1 VRITTKLE
9 AAENRAAIHAP
20 ERGAEMHLRYGLNIG
35 DQWRELERS
44 AASKELIERIRDAG
58 TALVRVFLGP
68 YGKSGTGYWQ
78 ECSAF
83 FGAIHRT
90 GAIPMIAFAGPQSW
104 NDVNTA
110 RKFSKDC
117 GEFVERS
124 IDRWGQHTVASWF
137 WSIGDEPNSS
147 CACGGPTFEAYRD
160 IYEMTA
166 HEIWQ
171 RLGCTKE
178 RPRIGGPCVDGFQPF
193 WFDWIWRFVEEV
205 DDSLIGFVAWNQ
217 YGDWREPGTRSA
229 PCDPEVFGKLLLSRT
244 SEYWSR
250 AEAVGMLLE
259 GRNILNICTELNAH
273 SNTDPAVS
281 SRFNQG
287 GFGAVYYGS
296 SLIDLMRGG
305 ADGEFLWAGACV
317 SGPYGALD
325 AAGATT
331 PAYMVKKLIARNIR
345 FGDRILFP
353 LDTNPEPEL
362 DAVVAFD
369 ATDRKVAVI
378 VHRGRDPRTVELGC
392 WPDFSGFSQVT
403 FVSGSSGGPMRREA
417 LRNPLAFDGYEVA
430 LLHNQEDV

>member
-1 VRITTKLE
+1 
-9 AAENRAAIHAP
+9 
-20 ERGAEMHLRYGLNIG
+20 MHLRYGLNIG
-35 DQWRELERS
+35 DQWRDLARG
-44 AASKELIERIRDAG
+44 AASEELMARIRDAG
-58 TALVRVFLGP
+58 TALVRVFLDP
-68 YGKSGTGYWQ
+68 AGKSGTDYWQ

-83 FGAIHRT
+83 FGAIQRV
-90 GAIPMIAFAGPQSW
+90 GATPMIAFPGPQSW
-104 NDVNTA
+104 TGNTA

-124 IDRWGQHTVASWF
+124 IDRWGQQTVASWF

-147 CACGGPTFEAYRD
+147 CACGSLTFEAYRE

-166 HEIWQ
+166 HDIRQ
-171 RLGCTKE
+171 RLGATKE

-217 YGDWREPGTRSA
+217 YGDWREPGKRSA
-229 PCDPEVFGKLLLSRT
+229 PSDPGVFEKLLLSRT

-259 GRNILNICTELNAH
+259 GRSILNICSELNAH
-273 SNTDPAVS
+273 SDTDPAVS
-281 SRFNQG
+281 GRFNQG
-287 GFGAVYYGS
+287 LFGAVYYGS

-325 AAGATT
+325 AAGAAT
-331 PAYMVKKLIARNIR
+331 PAYMAKKLIARNVR

-353 LDTNPEPEL
+353 LDQNPEPEL
-362 DAVVAFD
+362 DAVLAFR
-369 ATDRKVAVI
+369 ATGRKVAVI
-378 VHRGRDPRTVELGC
+378 VHRGRDQRAFDLAR
-392 WPDFSGFSQVT
+392 WPEFAGFSQVE
-403 FVSGSSGGPMRREA
+403 FVGSSSGGLIQREA

-430 LLHNQEDV
+430 LLHNQEDDYIPIRYAAHGSLGTPGI